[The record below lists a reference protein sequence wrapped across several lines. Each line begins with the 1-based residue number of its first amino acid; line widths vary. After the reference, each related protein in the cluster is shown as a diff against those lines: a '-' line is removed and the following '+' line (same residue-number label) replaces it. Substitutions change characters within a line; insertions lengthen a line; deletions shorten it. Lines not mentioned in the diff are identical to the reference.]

1 MSKLFGSCRHVSGR
15 FVATQEYQQRLARG
29 EPVECEPSAD
39 EGHWAD
45 LAGDIQRCVGGF
57 RYLGH
62 LRYIGAGLV

>member
-29 EPVECEPSAD
+29 EPVECEPGAD

-45 LAGDIQRCVGGF
+45 LAGDIQRRVSGISDF
-57 RYLGH
+57 GH
-62 LRYIGAGLV
+62 LGYIGAGLA